1 MKKTEKKQI
10 DKNENTDEKEQENQ
24 NKDKDNNP
32 MKKVATL
39 NPSHI
44 QRIRSPVAKGSIKGR
59 FSD

>member
-24 NKDKDNNP
+24 NKDNNP